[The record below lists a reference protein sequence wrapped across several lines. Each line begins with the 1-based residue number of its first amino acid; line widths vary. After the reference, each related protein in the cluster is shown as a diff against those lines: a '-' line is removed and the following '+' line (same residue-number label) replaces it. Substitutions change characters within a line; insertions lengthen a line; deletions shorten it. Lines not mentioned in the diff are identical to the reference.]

1 MESKCIDKTVSE
13 LSSPPP
19 KEKKKSETE
28 SESEDQFGQVVND
41 SSKDKADPP
50 ITD

>member
-1 MESKCIDKTVSE
+1 MEE
-13 LSSPPP
+13 
-19 KEKKKSETE
+19 EKAKSMEEDKKSETE